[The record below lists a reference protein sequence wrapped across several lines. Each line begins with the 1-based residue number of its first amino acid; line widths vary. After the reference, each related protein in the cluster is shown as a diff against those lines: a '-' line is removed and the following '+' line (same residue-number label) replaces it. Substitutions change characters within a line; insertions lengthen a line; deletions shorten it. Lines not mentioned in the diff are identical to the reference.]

1 MILLIDTSSE
11 HTSYRCPSAVRCSL
25 CDGTDSSSSLVLLA
39 FTSNSPPSSSSTPGP
54 LLIGGRGDCDD
65 ALELPSPSLSDAL
78 LEGGGN
84 AGGKD
89 STGARTRVRDRG
101 GSSGGTSGPVPV
113 ERWTGCRLGDSGSR
127 LLSVADAFER
137 FPLSDSTREG
147 A

>member
-1 MILLIDTSSE
+1 MVLGTLSE
-11 HTSYRCPSAVRCSL
+11 HASYRCPSAVRCSL

-39 FTSNSPPSSSSTPGP
+39 FTSNSPPSSTPGP
-54 LLIGGRGDCDD
+54 LGARGDCDD
-65 ALELPSPSLSDAL
+65 ALELPSPSLSSAL

-101 GSSGGTSGPVPV
+101 VSSGGTSGPVPV
-113 ERWTGCRLGDSGSR
+113 ERWTGCRFGDSGSR
-127 LLSVADAFER
+127 LLSVADALER
-137 FPLSDSTREG
+137 FPVGDSTGEG